1 MMEVLVDAA
10 NFALLAAGVVAVS
23 AGNGLIGFGLI
34 TMAVLLWADMTD
46 IETEEDE
53 PSTEEKDLKRRYQFY
68 DDDQA
73 M

>member
-1 MMEVLVDAA
+1 MLEVLVDAV
-10 NFALLAAGVVAVS
+10 NFGLLAAGVVAVS

-34 TMAVLLWADMTD
+34 TIAVLLWADMTD
-46 IETEEDE
+46 IEVEDE

-68 DDDQA
+68 DDEA